1 MYPPLY
7 TTCLFTVSVKHLYAE
22 RIHALYVVRQLTIGT
37 MPFVMMGC
45 TMYESFMEF
54 KEDVTYQND
63 LRIVEELDLLTYLIK
78 TCK

>member
-1 MYPPLY
+1 
-7 TTCLFTVSVKHLYAE
+7 
-22 RIHALYVVRQLTIGT
+22 

-45 TMYESFMEF
+45 TMYESVLEF